1 VPLKSWGARVDAPP
15 SLPPPRL
22 HPASTPAQDDP
33 RRTLRHISLGRSR
46 GLKRFHPDEPVAE
59 LSVTV
64 TVMIPR
70 YWLTSRIRGKNFGD
84 GRNTVLTKRTTPPHR
99 RADHEAG
106 EQS

>member
-1 VPLKSWGARVDAPP
+1 
-15 SLPPPRL
+15 
-22 HPASTPAQDDP
+22 
-33 RRTLRHISLGRSR
+33 
-46 GLKRFHPDEPVAE
+46 
-59 LSVTV
+59 
-64 TVMIPR
+64 VMIPR